1 MHGGHSERRNG
12 HFVLWLLVKMTKFP
26 GLYERKVKG
35 GVKINEHYGA
45 KTKDKQSKRIDIKGL
60 YRNKSSIP
68 SSAPFYM
75 FFPLGLILLPPTSL
89 PPPPSAGSQC
99 DIWRSDVAALGEE
112 ACDYAQLI

>member
-89 PPPPSAGSQC
+89 SPPHPL
-99 DIWRSDVAALGEE
+99 ALNVTFGGVMWQRLEKRR
-112 ACDYAQLI
+112 AIMLS